1 MKNDFLFLSG
11 KIKINQLTW
20 VRQIIQLVKEK
31 IFLRFLMINSFKK
44 IIRGDWPNNLFLKK

>member
-11 KIKINQLTW
+11 KIKIYQLTW

>member
-11 KIKINQLTW
+11 KIKINELSW

-31 IFLRFLMINSFKK
+31 IFSMFFNDKQV
-44 IIRGDWPNNLFLKK
+44 